1 MPRRTIKATSRKAA
15 KLPLIFISHDS
26 RDADLAE
33 AFSRLLS
40 SVSAGALKSFRSSD
54 RKGAQGIEYGKQ
66 WYLEIESK
74 LKSASD
80 VVCLLTQRSVDRPWI
95 LYEAGIAKGKSKRPV
110 LIIALGV
117 PVELA
122 STGPFAQF
130 QNSDDHEDSL
140 MKLVTQLVR
149 KVPGLDPDNNTIKK
163 QVRAFKKQASKAL
176 AKITEFKTS
185 KENMPETL
193 QKLKNHWE
201 RYAALYPEQQHPER
215 FKLYSFCGITDIQ
228 ESDEASADADLEDIY
243 YLWADAGAGSLIQAR
258 ILRDGGKRTE
268 IRFDNKEGAHP
279 SNVAFRIRG
288 RNLVYNESGF
298 RILKFLARIPAAV
311 EEGDL
316 RKVQLG
322 IRIIDALK
330 THWIYSYLEG
340 YRALVVDYNDKEQ
353 WAEHTIDLSGRRWK
367 VFETDGNALYHAE
380 KPDFSMILAV
390 VVEVGKRNAGRS
402 GSGKGVVE
410 LKDFSVE

>member
-1 MPRRTIKATSRKAA
+1 MPNRRTKSTK
-15 KLPLIFISHDS
+15 KPVKQNLVFISHDS

-40 SVSAGALKSFRSSD
+40 GVSAGALKSFRSSD
-54 RKGAQGIEYGKQ
+54 RKGPQGIEYGKQ
-66 WYLEIESK
+66 WYPEVVK
-74 LKSASD
+74 NLKSATD
-80 VVCLLTQRSVDRPWI
+80 VVCLLTRRSVDRPWI
-95 LYEAGIAKGKSKRPV
+95 LYEAGIAKGRSRRPV
-110 LIIALGV
+110 LIIACGV

-130 QNSDDHEDSL
+130 QNSDDQEDSL

-149 KVPGLDPDNNTIKK
+149 KVPNINPDHSTIKK
-163 QVRAFKKQASKAL
+163 QVRAFKKRATKAL
-176 AKITEFKTS
+176 AKITEAKAS
-185 KENMPETL
+185 KEDLPETL
-193 QKLKNHWE
+193 QKLKKYWE
-201 RYAALYPEQQHPER
+201 HDTALYPEQPHPER

-228 ESDEASADADLEDIY
+228 ESDESSADADLEDIY

-258 ILRDGGKRTE
+258 VLRDGGKRTE

-279 SNVAFRIRG
+279 SNVAFRIKG
-288 RNLVYNESGF
+288 RNLLYKESGF
-298 RILKFLARIPAAV
+298 TTLKFLSRIPTSL
-311 EEGDL
+311 EEGNL

-340 YRALVVDYNDKEQ
+340 YRALVVDYNE
-353 WAEHTIDLSGRRWK
+353 AEKWVEHIVNLSGGRWR
-367 VFETDGNALYHAE
+367 VFETDGNALYHGD

-390 VVEVGKRNAGRS
+390 VVEVGKRNAGRP
-402 GSGKGVVE
+402 GSGKGIVE
-410 LKDFSVE
+410 LKDFTVE

>member
-1 MPRRTIKATSRKAA
+1 MPNRKIKATK
-15 KLPLIFISHDS
+15 KPVKQHLVFISHDT
-26 RDADLAE
+26 RDAELAE
-33 AFSRLLS
+33 AFSKLLHV
-40 SVSAGALKSFRSSD
+40 VSAGALKSFRSSD
-54 RKGAQGIEYGKQ
+54 RKGPQGIDYGKP
-66 WYLEIESK
+66 WYPEIVK
-74 LKSASD
+74 NLKSASD

-95 LYEAGIAKGKSKRPV
+95 LYEAGIAKGKSRRPV

-130 QNSDDHEDSL
+130 QNSDDEEDSL

-149 KVPGLDPDNNTIKK
+149 KVPGLDPDHNTIRK
-163 QVRAFKKQASKAL
+163 QVRAFKKRATKAL
-176 AKITEFKTS
+176 AKITESKAS

-193 QKLKNHWE
+193 QKLKKHWE
-201 RYAALYPEQQHPER
+201 HYAALYPEQQHPER
-215 FKLYSFCGITDIQ
+215 FKLYSFCGITDSQ
-228 ESDEASADADLEDIY
+228 ELVEAPADADLEDVY

-258 ILRDGGKRTE
+258 VLRDGSKRTE

-279 SNVAFRIRG
+279 SNVAFRIKG
-288 RNLVYNESGF
+288 RNLVYKEGGF
-298 RILKFLARIPAAV
+298 STLKFLARIPAAV

-330 THWIYSYLEG
+330 THWICSYLEG
-340 YRALVVDYNDKEQ
+340 YRALVVDYNDTEQ
-353 WAEHTIDLSGRRWK
+353 WVEHTIDLSGGKWK
-367 VFETDGNALYHAE
+367 VFETDGNALYHGG

-390 VVEVGKRNAGRS
+390 VIEVGKRNAGRS

-410 LKDFSVE
+410 LKDFTLE